1 MAKKSYMDCAQVDT
15 ALAMRDHRVL
25 YDDTRGNCR
34 REFNGR
40 RSCVQCIDPWHAVHF
55 VPKWN
60 PTAGSRDSSKSSI
73 SRESVNLQLHESE
86 GQGLEEVY
94 CREIPLPPAGKQI
107 KCRSVI
113 RDGQLLTSVLNVSV
127 QTNIPLYP
135 ALVYTFRCCQFFRRD
150 EYSQHYDAVH
160 NHIHDGLDGWIQQ
173 RCPLAYR
180 GCVFASRR
188 LSPVTCGTR
197 ERLTVCHSLLQE
209 SFGLTVCN
217 GDPRQPTPDSLVFPA
232 DAPYHQVKRHTGGSD
247 SSESESDDNAGSGL
261 TCEPLLSTLTST
273 LASPMLPGRTS
284 DVLYTSVN
292 ADSYVR
298 VCQPLP
304 NDLSNLEGCM
314 TSHLSRDSPTSTT
327 AVDCFQ
333 GSYVFPNQNS
343 TMHRRIDLCCLPTE
357 LILHVAE
364 FLDCFSL
371 ANLALTCQELR
382 DVCAKL
388 LPNRGMVSLV
398 WSRNCSGLVNT
409 WRVDH
414 KVSFIMTLCVFS
426 VLSVIIISVT
436 IYICIHTYNISC
448 IKSFQA
454 LVTLGFKTSG

>member
-1 MAKKSYMDCAQVDT
+1 MAKNSYMDCAQLDT

-25 YDDTRGNCR
+25 YDYTRGNNCR
-34 REFNGR
+34 QQIYGCCSR
-40 RSCVQCIDPWHAVHF
+40 VQCIDPQHAVHF
-55 VPKWN
+55 VPQWN

-86 GQGLEEVY
+86 GQRLDVHCGQIL
-94 CREIPLPPAGKQI
+94 LPPAGKQI

-113 RDGQLLTSVLNVSV
+113 RDGQLLTSFLNVSV
-127 QTNIPLYP
+127 QTNNPLYSP
-135 ALVYTFRCCQFFRRD
+135 LVYTFQCCQFFRRD

-188 LSPVTCGTR
+188 LSPVIRGTR
-197 ERLTVCHSLLQE
+197 ERLTICHSWLQE
-209 SFGLTVCN
+209 SFGLTICH

-232 DAPYHQVKRHTGGSD
+232 DAPYHQVERHTGGCD
-247 SSESESDDNAGSGL
+247 SLESESDDNAGIGL

-273 LASPMLPGRTS
+273 LPSPMSPGRTN

-314 TSHLSRDSPTSTT
+314 TSHPSRDSPTSTT

-436 IYICIHTYNISC
+436 IYIYAYIHTLH
-448 IKSFQA
+448 
-454 LVTLGFKTSG
+454 LV